1 MEIDLVVQF
10 WEWLKKDYLK
20 FLGAF
25 CLVLAV
31 FGLTRFFNL
40 NRLPIFCDEAIYLR
54 WAQVA
59 NNDPS
64 FRFISLTDG
73 KQPMQTWLTLPLLR
87 LIEDPL
93 IAGRVLSAIAGLLL
107 LLVGI
112 LTAFSFF
119 KDKKNIYFLMFLM
132 VFCPYLIFF
141 DRMALAESL
150 LTLFAF
156 GAFLFSFLLAKN
168 LRLDI
173 ALLAGLWIG
182 VGFLVKSQ
190 MLIFLLLF
198 PLGTI
203 FIFQKEGF
211 RLSKPLVKY
220 LLFFL
225 IITVMV
231 FLIYNIQRL
240 SPWMYRIRQKNS
252 DFIVPFSEA
261 LTDLKR
267 FGYNFYLSI
276 QWFWFY
282 LTPPIFIVSLLGL
295 ILLIKNNFWQGL
307 YLSVWIFVPA
317 LGEAFIARFFTS
329 RYLSFLAPFFLL
341 SAAYFFVKS
350 YQVLTAIIGKKKIVF
365 FLLLF
370 LIWPIY
376 NIGLLL
382 TNPEDFPFT
391 STDRDYIEGWT
402 AGYGVKETADYLKQ
416 IARKEKVVVGTEG
429 TFGLLS
435 QGLEIYLM
443 GEENITV
450 KGYYPL
456 PSLPPQELQEAVQA
470 GKKAY
475 FLVNNTPGDFA
486 KEKFVLK
493 KEYTKAHDQG
503 SLRFYEILAEK

>member
-1 MEIDLVVQF
+1 MEIDLVAQF
-10 WEWLKKDYLK
+10 WQWLKKDYLK

-54 WAQVA
+54 WAQIA
-59 NNDPS
+59 NNDAS

-93 IAGRVLSAIAGLLL
+93 IAGRVLSAMAGFSL

-112 LTAFSFF
+112 LVAFSFF

-132 VFCPYLIFF
+132 AFCPYLIFF

-168 LRLDI
+168 PRLDI

-182 VGFLVKSQ
+182 AGFLVKSQ

-198 PLGTI
+198 PLGAI

-211 RLSKPLVKY
+211 KLSKPLAKY

-225 IITVMV
+225 MIIIMV

-240 SPWMYRIRQKNS
+240 SPWMYRIQQKNS
-252 DFIVPFSEA
+252 DFVVPLSEA
-261 LTDLKR
+261 LANLKR

-276 QWFWFY
+276 QWFWSY
-282 LTPPIFIVSLLGL
+282 LTPPVFIVSLLGL
-295 ILLIKNNFWQGL
+295 ILLTKNNFWQGL
-307 YLSVWIFVPA
+307 YLSAWIFVPA

-329 RYLSFLAPFFLL
+329 RYLSFLTPFFLL
-341 SAAYFFVKS
+341 SAAYFFVKI

-376 NIGLLL
+376 NINLLL

-391 STDRDYIEGWT
+391 STDKDYIEGWT

-470 GKKAY
+470 GKKVY

-493 KEYTKAHDQG
+493 KEYAKAHNQG